1 MKGWGVL
8 LSTSNLTAPQWH
20 DPFSFIP
27 RGFEAEG
34 LDLTPV
40 DVFAALT
47 LCLICKTRRCCLLAN
62 TVAVAACSVRDDSK
76 CALQSSI
83 CNACI
88 CICDGSQNLK
98 TWL

>member
-8 LSTSNLTAPQWH
+8 LSTSKLTAPQWH

-27 RGFEAEG
+27 RGVVAEG
-34 LDLTPV
+34 LELTPA

-47 LCLICKTRRCCLLAN
+47 LCLICKTRRYCLLA
-62 TVAVAACSVRDDSK
+62 TTIAVAARSVRDDSK

-88 CICDGSQNLK
+88 WSSLLVRI
-98 TWL
+98 

>member
-8 LSTSNLTAPQWH
+8 LSTSKLTAPQWH
-20 DPFSFIP
+20 EPFSFIT

-34 LDLTPV
+34 MELTPA
-40 DVFAALT
+40 DVFAART
-47 LCLICKTRRCCLLAN
+47 LCLIRKTRRCCLLA
-62 TVAVAACSVRDDSK
+62 TTIAVAARSVRDDRK

-88 CICDGSQNLK
+88 WSSLLALVFRI
-98 TWL
+98 

>member
-8 LSTSNLTAPQWH
+8 LSTSKLTAPQWH

-34 LDLTPV
+34 LELTPA

-47 LCLICKTRRCCLLAN
+47 LCLFCKKRRCCLLA
-62 TVAVAACSVRDDSK
+62 TALAAGSVRDDSK
-76 CALQSSI
+76 CAL
-83 CNACI
+83 
-88 CICDGSQNLK
+88 
-98 TWL
+98 